1 MITAAQKGT
10 IKPLHTFKVVNQNKS
25 HGASSDYMVFWR
37 ITESCNLECD
47 YCHWYDKGVA
57 PETIEDL
64 QTIVDELFDFFKQA
78 KLTQVLF
85 YYHGGEPTRISFLD
99 KIIDYIT
106 EMGLAHNVKVSHE
119 LQTNLICN
127 QKTLSNLISKV
138 DMLNIS
144 PHYSQ
149 YIDKPQIKKVFE
161 KNMKY
166 IMDNN
171 ISIHNFDIMLEDLD
185 EEHTQKFKDWI
196 SKYLKYEH
204 LINSE
209 MIYNYWRVDNNT
221 KLKEIYKE
229 FYDEFNITRQTYSVD
244 GVIYDTNELFGKGL
258 DAVGMRCEAGQKS
271 IMLLGSGNVFVCG
284 RPMTDFLNRLPESD
298 PYTNI
303 LTDKHAKTKLLVLY
317 KFGTVCDSDECGGEY
332 YLKKKIIK

>member
-1 MITAAQKGT
+1 MITTAQKGT
-10 IKPLHTFKVVNQNKS
+10 IKPYHTFEVVNQLES
-25 HGASSDYMVFWR
+25 PGVDADYMVFWR
-37 ITESCNLECD
+37 ITESCNLDCD
-47 YCHWYDKGVA
+47 YCHWYDKGAA
-57 PETIEDL
+57 PETFQDL
-64 QTIVDELFDFFKQA
+64 KTIVDELFEFFKHENINS
-78 KLTQVLF
+78 VLF

-106 EMGLAHNVKVSHE
+106 ETGIKQGLKIFNE

-127 QKTLSNLISKV
+127 QKTIANLIPKV
-138 DMLNIS
+138 DLLNIS

-149 YIDKPQIKKVFE
+149 YIGKPQLKDVFE

-171 ISIHNFDIMLEDLD
+171 ISIHNFDIMLEDLS
-185 EEHTQKFKDWI
+185 EEHTKKFKVWI

-209 MIYNYWRVDNNT
+209 MIYNYWRVDNNAE
-221 KLKEIYKE
+221 LKDIYKE
-229 FYDEFNITRQTYSVD
+229 FYDEFNITRQTYRVD
-244 GVIYDTNELFGKGL
+244 GVLYDTNELFGKGL
-258 DAVGMRCEAGQKS
+258 NAVGMRCEAGQKS

-284 RPMTDFLNRLPESD
+284 RPMTDFLNKLPDSD

-303 LTDKHAKTKLLVLY
+303 LTDKHAKTKLSVLY

-332 YLKKKIIK
+332 YLKKVIT